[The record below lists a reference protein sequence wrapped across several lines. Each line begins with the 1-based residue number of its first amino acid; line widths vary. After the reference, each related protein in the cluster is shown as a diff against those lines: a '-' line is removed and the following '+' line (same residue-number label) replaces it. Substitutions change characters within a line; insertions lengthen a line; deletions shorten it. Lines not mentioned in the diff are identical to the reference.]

1 VPDEDA
7 RITDFLPGED
17 DSEQVPGEDDG
28 EQDPAERDVDGDDH
42 DGGEERD
49 GGEPAESDGTVV
61 PAKPTATWRADGA
74 CEACGAAVERRW
86 HDDGALVCADCKD
99 W

>member
-17 DSEQVPGEDDG
+17 DSEQVPGEAED
-28 EQDPAERDVDGDDH
+28 EQDPPEREADDDECDV
-42 DGGEERD
+42 GEEPD
-49 GGEPAESDGTVV
+49 ESDTVDPAE
-61 PAKPTATWRADGA
+61 PTATWRADGA
-74 CEACGAAVERRW
+74 CEACGATVERRW
-86 HDDGALVCADCKD
+86 RDDGALVCVDCKG

>member
-17 DSEQVPGEDDG
+17 DSEQVPGEADDECDVG
-28 EQDPAERDVDGDDH
+28 EEPDESDTVDPAE
-42 DGGEERD
+42 
-49 GGEPAESDGTVV
+49 
-61 PAKPTATWRADGA
+61 PTATWRADGA
-74 CEACGAAVERRW
+74 CEACGATVERRW
-86 HDDGALVCADCKD
+86 RDDGALVCVDCKG